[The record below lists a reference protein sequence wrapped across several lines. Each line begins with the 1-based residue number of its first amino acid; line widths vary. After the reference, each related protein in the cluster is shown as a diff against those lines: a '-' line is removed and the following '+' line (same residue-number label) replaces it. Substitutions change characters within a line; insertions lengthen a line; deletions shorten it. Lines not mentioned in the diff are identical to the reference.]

1 MELVAFRG
9 IITSEQ
15 KQALRDANYAGLYG
29 MSGEQALVRVRR
41 LPFASEPEEFMGTPE
56 YIANEFQ
63 RSQTAEV
70 IKNRNVQGE
79 QEILNVAEDVGVQIR
94 LTIERIGGTM
104 PEDMPVY
111 RRLAKGEWMTPD
123 LLHSVS
129 FDWDEEMEE
138 VGDRVIPT
146 GRTVENCITLS
157 SC

>member
-1 MELVAFRG
+1 LAQVGAEILEDNDTDAYKLRTHHRLKLHYLDTALMELVAFRG

-56 YIANEFQ
+56 SIANEFQ

-79 QEILNVAEDVGVQIR
+79 QEILNVAE
-94 LTIERIGGTM
+94 
-104 PEDMPVY
+104 
-111 RRLAKGEWMTPD
+111 
-123 LLHSVS
+123 
-129 FDWDEEMEE
+129 
-138 VGDRVIPT
+138 
-146 GRTVENCITLS
+146 
-157 SC
+157 